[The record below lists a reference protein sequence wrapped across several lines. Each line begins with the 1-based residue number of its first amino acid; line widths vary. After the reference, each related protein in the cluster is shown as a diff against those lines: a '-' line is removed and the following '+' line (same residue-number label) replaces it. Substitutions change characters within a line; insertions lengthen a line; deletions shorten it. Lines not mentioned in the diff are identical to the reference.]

1 MTEEQILL
9 VRRSWKIF
17 RSIDP
22 TIIGDVFYSKLFLD
36 HPKLRKLFPKSMEE
50 QYKKL
55 TDMLDS
61 IISRLEKL
69 DVISKDIKAL
79 AERHV
84 RYGVKAEHYTM
95 IGDAL
100 LWTLAHGLGKDWNR
114 EVEEAWANCFS
125 TISANMISASGYEEK
140 AVS

>member
-1 MTEEQILL
+1 
-9 VRRSWKIF
+9 
-17 RSIDP
+17 
-22 TIIGDVFYSKLFLD
+22 
-36 HPKLRKLFPKSMEE
+36 
-50 QYKKL
+50 
-55 TDMLDS
+55 
-61 IISRLEKL
+61 
-69 DVISKDIKAL
+69 
-79 AERHV
+79 
-84 RYGVKAEHYTM
+84 M